1 MLINFKNKLVNF
13 KNGAINRKPEQD
25 EDNDFQLKW

>member
-1 MLINFKNKLVNF
+1 MLINFKNF

-25 EDNDFQLKW
+25 DDNDFHLKW